1 MRLRNSSCCKHYDN
15 KSLLVSLFNGLVL
28 TQEMMYWK
36 QQEIMVLANV
46 FLPTSIKRQCYHNYF
61 TCDTS
66 VVKNPL
72 LDLNCR
78 DNQISNRTLA
88 IA

>member
-1 MRLRNSSCCKHYDN
+1 
-15 KSLLVSLFNGLVL
+15 
-28 TQEMMYWK
+28 
-36 QQEIMVLANV
+36 MVLEKV

-66 VVKNPL
+66 VVKKPF
-72 LDLNCR
+72 LDPNCL

-88 IA
+88 IALGSCQGMQSSDECPVRKVKNSTHK